1 MEGVS
6 RIYVD
11 ELGETNDDK
20 RLKDNFSLF
29 AVFLFTWFRNV
40 DVCLLRQASASSARG
55 GASRPGPKFKVRRF
69 MNALRFPPANF
80 WKSFGSFIEGVPS
93 PS

>member
-6 RIYVD
+6 RIYGD

-29 AVFLFTWFRNV
+29 AVHLFHLV
-40 DVCLLRQASASSARG
+40 S
-55 GASRPGPKFKVRRF
+55 
-69 MNALRFPPANF
+69 
-80 WKSFGSFIEGVPS
+80 
-93 PS
+93 

>member
-20 RLKDNFSLF
+20 RLKGQLF
-29 AVFLFTWFRNV
+29 F
-40 DVCLLRQASASSARG
+40 VCRLPLHLVS
-55 GASRPGPKFKVRRF
+55 
-69 MNALRFPPANF
+69 
-80 WKSFGSFIEGVPS
+80 
-93 PS
+93 